1 MAHKHKRAL
10 SDSAVPPSRKI
21 ARTTNEDKPLDSTPA
36 CPGVVKKRDDL
47 PLSKLPSA
55 GEAFS
60 AFAKARADKEL
71 ADEEAFFE
79 LISTYDVPLSLLSAV
94 FSKSYILFLRSCHS
108 TPLILWIQP
117 RNSLAHFRT

>member
-1 MAHKHKRAL
+1 MAHKHKRAAW
-10 SDSAVPPSRKI
+10 DSAVPPSRKR
-21 ARTTNEDKPLDSTPA
+21 ARTTNEVDFEIAHKLDSTPA
-36 CPGVVKKRDDL
+36 CPGVIKKREGL

-94 FSKSYILFLRSCHS
+94 FSELLCSVS
-108 TPLILWIQP
+108 T
-117 RNSLAHFRT
+117 SLS